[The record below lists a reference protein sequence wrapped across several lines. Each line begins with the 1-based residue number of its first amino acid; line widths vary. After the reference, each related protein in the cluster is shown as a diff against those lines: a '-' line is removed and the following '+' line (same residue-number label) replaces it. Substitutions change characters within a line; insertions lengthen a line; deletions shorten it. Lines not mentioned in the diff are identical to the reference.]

1 VPTDLS
7 EEEEEVVRRLA
18 DLRGEPVSPPPS
30 GLMSK
35 IRSAFK

>member
-18 DLRGEPVSPPPS
+18 DLRGELVSPPPS